1 MLKALGDPY
10 FVAKFQRTFGLREVR
25 SEENG
30 NSLHDFKDPV
40 SELQYGHVVAN
51 NGYQRNHAHS
61 RSKLNSHSIGLTR
74 EEAPEKLAVPG
85 EQKVKQTYEFNSFFH
100 VLFAFGSTLGYE
112 SFYIT
117 FFPFL
122 FWNIDEYLARRIVF
136 MWALIMYIGQAAKDV
151 IQWPRPPCP
160 PVISVEKRFQVEYG
174 MPSTHAMV
182 GTLIPVCIVY
192 FTYDR
197 YQYPLYLG
205 ILFAICWCV
214 LVSSSRLYMGMHTLQ
229 DILAGIFCSVL
240 LLVTVLPLMDISLD
254 RWAFSS
260 PNTPIF
266 LTTVPLAMIILYPSP
281 PKQTRTKADTAMIIF
296 GTCGAL
302 LGNWARCYFQGVIQ
316 DPYLGTPYPIRIPG
330 LKRIIQMLCKF
341 VLGVTVMIP
350 TRAVAKSTVHTIVPL
365 LLAETDPQ
373 RKKAVS
379 EMPHKCFT
387 YMLLGI
393 TAVGFVPQ
401 LFAYFDV

>member
-1 MLKALGDPY
+1 MHHTRSTRGRMSDMSIFGCCRFHPVTKRKRPCKRLLELQFSHLLTCVPCVIFAYKMLKALGDPY

-30 NSLHDFKDPV
+30 NSLHDFRDPV

-61 RSKLNSHSIGLTR
+61 RSKLNSHSSGFTR
-74 EEAPEKLAVPG
+74 EEAPEKLTVPG

-100 VLFAFGSTLGYE
+100 VIFAFGSTLGYE

-197 YQYPLYLG
+197 YQVYTHCF
-205 ILFAICWCV
+205 IICV
-214 LVSSSRLYMGMHTLQ
+214 
-229 DILAGIFCSVL
+229 F
-240 LLVTVLPLMDISLD
+240 
-254 RWAFSS
+254 
-260 PNTPIF
+260 N
-266 LTTVPLAMIILYPSP
+266 
-281 PKQTRTKADTAMIIF
+281 
-296 GTCGAL
+296 
-302 LGNWARCYFQGVIQ
+302 
-316 DPYLGTPYPIRIPG
+316 
-330 LKRIIQMLCKF
+330 
-341 VLGVTVMIP
+341 
-350 TRAVAKSTVHTIVPL
+350 
-365 LLAETDPQ
+365 E
-373 RKKAVS
+373 
-379 EMPHKCFT
+379 
-387 YMLLGI
+387 
-393 TAVGFVPQ
+393 
-401 LFAYFDV
+401 

>member
-1 MLKALGDPY
+1 MLVSLSCRIFSPNGSPHYHVHHTRSTCGQVSEMSIFGCCRFHPVTKRKRPFLTCVPCIIFAYKMLKALGDPY

-51 NGYQRNHAHS
+51 NGYHRNHAHP
-61 RSKLNSHSIGLTR
+61 RSKLNGHSSGFTR
-74 EEAPEKLAVPG
+74 EEAPEKLTVPG

-100 VLFAFGSTLGYE
+100 VIFAFGSTLGYE

-197 YQYPLYLG
+197 YQVCTHCF
-205 ILFAICWCV
+205 IICLF
-214 LVSSSRLYMGMHTLQ
+214 
-229 DILAGIFCSVL
+229 
-240 LLVTVLPLMDISLD
+240 
-254 RWAFSS
+254 
-260 PNTPIF
+260 N
-266 LTTVPLAMIILYPSP
+266 
-281 PKQTRTKADTAMIIF
+281 
-296 GTCGAL
+296 
-302 LGNWARCYFQGVIQ
+302 
-316 DPYLGTPYPIRIPG
+316 
-330 LKRIIQMLCKF
+330 
-341 VLGVTVMIP
+341 
-350 TRAVAKSTVHTIVPL
+350 
-365 LLAETDPQ
+365 
-373 RKKAVS
+373 
-379 EMPHKCFT
+379 
-387 YMLLGI
+387 
-393 TAVGFVPQ
+393 
-401 LFAYFDV
+401 